1 MILQPP
7 RIHLFQA
14 YGIEL
19 EYMIVDRETLMVKS
33 IADELIKAETGHYD
47 VDVVKDSVTWSNE
60 LVLHLLE
67 LKSTRPEHDLE
78 MIEAAFAKNV
88 RRVNAILARWNA
100 MLLPTGAH
108 PFMNPSEETR
118 LWPHGDSKIYE
129 TYNRIFDC
137 RGHGWANV
145 QSTHLNLPF
154 YDDQEFARLH
164 AAVRLILPI
173 LPALC
178 ASTPMLNGKF
188 TGSYDTRL
196 KYYKSNQNRIPSI
209 AGRIIPEA
217 VYSRRNYLQV
227 IYDKIKS
234 DLVPYDPEHVLNP
247 IWVNSRGAI
256 ARFDR
261 GSLEIR
267 LMDCQECTL
276 ADTAIIALVAET
288 LKAFANGKFIDLES
302 QMKWKTETLAN
313 LLDVCIEAGSAAT
326 IDQEDYLNV
335 FGVTDGRITAGK
347 LWAVIADRVMTD
359 RFGRWRSALDL
370 ILNEGSL
377 GERIIRDL
385 DGNYDRDNV
394 LRVYRK
400 LARCLE
406 ENRQLSVAVSP
417 TAISGRVSP
426 QV

>member
-1 MILQPP
+1 MIAHPP

-19 EYMIVDRETLMVKS
+19 EYMIVDKDTLMVKP
-33 IADELIKAETGHYD
+33 IADEAIKSETGNYED
-47 VDVVKDSVTWSNE
+47 DFVNGNVTWSNE
-60 LVLHLLE
+60 LVLHVLE
-67 LKSTRPEHDLE
+67 LKSTRPEDDLK
-78 MIEAAFAKNV
+78 MIEVALEENV
-88 RRVNAILARWNA
+88 RRVNSILAKWNA

-108 PFMNPSEETR
+108 PFMNPAEETR
-118 LWPHGDSKIYE
+118 LWQHGDSKIYE

-137 RGHGWANV
+137 RGHGWSNV

-164 AAVRLILPI
+164 AAVRLILPM

-178 ASTPMLNGKF
+178 ASSPMLNGKF

-217 VYSRRNYLQV
+217 VYSKRNYLQV

-234 DLVPYDPEHVLNP
+234 DLEPYDPGNVLNP

-267 LMDCQECTL
+267 LMDCQECIT
-276 ADTAIIALVAET
+276 ADMAIIALVAET
-288 LKAFANGKFIDLES
+288 LQAVVNGRFIDLES

-326 IDQEDYLNV
+326 IDQEEYLKV
-335 FGVTDGRITAGK
+335 FGIDEKRISGGQFWTIIAGK
-347 LWAVIADRVMTD
+347 VMSDRLMP
-359 RFGRWRSALDL
+359 WRHALDQ
-370 ILNEGSL
+370 ILTEGTL
-377 GERIIRDL
+377 AERIIRAL
-385 DGNYDRDNV
+385 DHNYGHDNV
-394 LRVYRK
+394 TAVYRR
-400 LARCLE
+400 LAECLE
-406 ENRQLSVAVSP
+406 RNQLFSNR
-417 TAISGRVSP
+417 
-426 QV
+426 

>member
-1 MILQPP
+1 MIMHPP

-19 EYMIVDRETLMVKS
+19 EYMIVDKDNLMVKP
-33 IADELIKAETGHYD
+33 IADEAIKSETGNYD
-47 VDVVKDSVTWSNE
+47 DDFVNGSVTWSNE
-60 LVLHLLE
+60 LVLHVLE
-67 LKSTRPEHDLE
+67 LKSTRPEQDLK
-78 MIEAAFAKNV
+78 MIEAALAENV
-88 RRVNAILARWNA
+88 HRVNFILAKWNA
-100 MLLPTGAH
+100 MLMPTGAH
-108 PFMNPSEETR
+108 PFMNPAEETR
-118 LWPHGDSKIYE
+118 LWQHGDSKIYE

-137 RGHGWANV
+137 RGHGWSNV

-178 ASTPMLNGKF
+178 ASSPMLNGKF

-217 VYSRRNYLQV
+217 VYSKRNYLQV

-234 DLVPYDPEHVLNP
+234 DLEPYDPQNVLNP

-267 LMDCQECTL
+267 LMDCQQCIT
-276 ADTAIIALVAET
+276 ADMAIIALVAET
-288 LKAFANGKFIDLES
+288 LQSLVSGKLIDLES

-313 LLDVCIEAGSAAT
+313 LLDVCIEEGSAA
-326 IDQEDYLNV
+326 IVDQEDYLRI
-335 FGVTDGRITAGK
+335 FGVSESRISAGR
-347 LWAVIADRVMTD
+347 LWAIITDKVMSDRLKP
-359 RFGRWRSALDL
+359 WRPTLDL
-370 ILNEGSL
+370 ILAEGSL
-377 GERIIRDL
+377 AERIIRALAND
-385 DGNYDRDNV
+385 YHHDNV
-394 LRVYRK
+394 TRVYRR
-400 LARCLE
+400 LAECLE
-406 ENRQLSVAVSP
+406 LNEMFIPVGSR
-417 TAISGRVSP
+417 
-426 QV
+426 

>member
-1 MILQPP
+1 MISQPP

-19 EYMIVDRETLMVKS
+19 EYMIVDRETLSVKPV
-33 IADELIKAETGHYD
+33 ADELIRSETGNYD
-47 VDVVKDSVTWSNE
+47 SDLVRDNVTWSNE
-60 LVLHLLE
+60 LVLHVVE
-67 LKSTRPEHDLE
+67 LKGSRPEHDLVG
-78 MIEAAFAKNV
+78 IAEALAENV
-88 RRVNAILARWNA
+88 RYVNSVLVQWNA

-108 PFMNPSEETR
+108 PFMNPIEETR
-118 LWPHGDSKIYE
+118 LWPHSDSRIYE

-178 ASTPMLNGKF
+178 ASTPVLNGKF
-188 TGSYDTRL
+188 TGSFDTRL

-209 AGRIIPEA
+209 VGKIIPEA
-217 VYSRRNYLQV
+217 VYSRRSYLQV
-227 IYDKIKS
+227 IYDRIKA
-234 DLVPYDPEHVLNP
+234 DLAPFDPDRILNP

-267 LMDCQECTL
+267 LMDCQESVK
-276 ADTAIIALVAET
+276 ADIAVVALVIET
-288 LKAFANGKFIDLES
+288 LKGMVNGTFIDHES

-313 LLDVCIEAGSAAT
+313 LLDVCMEAGSGAI
-326 IDQEDYLNV
+326 IDQPDYLRI
-335 FGVTDGRITAGK
+335 FGLGPKKVVAGE
-347 LWAVIADRVMTD
+347 LWAAIVEKVMSDRLIAWKPTVDI
-359 RFGRWRSALDL
+359 
-370 ILNEGSL
+370 ILSEGTL
-377 GERIIRDL
+377 AERIIRELHQDYSRA
-385 DGNYDRDNV
+385 NMV
-394 LRVYRK
+394 SVYK
-400 LARCLE
+400 QLAACL
-406 ENRQLSVAVSP
+406 ADDDIFTSP
-417 TAISGRVSP
+417 F
-426 QV
+426 